1 MFTAKDIIIEAY
13 DRTGIF
19 PNATDGLP
27 GEFVTMGLN
36 LLKGL
41 VSQYNIRN
49 YLTFTQQKVNIIAS
63 AESTIG
69 TDDATRSIINDVS
82 APNICTIQNTFWRM
96 GNETGSEVYTEMKFI
111 PFIEFE
117 RYSVGMP
124 VYAWRQ
130 INDLQFAISFKSA
143 YWNKPMVVHY
153 NEKVVVTLNSE
164 YAISDEYKEL
174 WVLGLSDKLL
184 TYYPR
189 KDDAMK
195 QYVTAELAAAI
206 SNITVKNAAN
216 RLIMANKFDR
226 MNNTSEYFNSG
237 SWLYGG

>member
-69 TDDATRSIINDVS
+69 TDDATRSIVNDVS

-96 GNETGSEVYTEMKFI
+96 GNGTGSEVYTEMKFI
-111 PFIEFE
+111 P
-117 RYSVGMP
+117 S
-124 VYAWRQ
+124 
-130 INDLQFAISFKSA
+130 
-143 YWNKPMVVHY
+143 
-153 NEKVVVTLNSE
+153 
-164 YAISDEYKEL
+164 
-174 WVLGLSDKLL
+174 
-184 TYYPR
+184 
-189 KDDAMK
+189 
-195 QYVTAELAAAI
+195 
-206 SNITVKNAAN
+206 
-216 RLIMANKFDR
+216 
-226 MNNTSEYFNSG
+226 
-237 SWLYGG
+237 